1 MTTGVQASP
10 TIEWGSG
17 KRRRDQKTLVFLHYF
32 GGAATSWQWVAEQ
45 LPDYR
50 CVAIHLPGFGGRSAL
65 EQPSLQKYADAVCHE
80 LTQLGIEDYILI
92 GHSMGGKIALQVA
105 ATCDRTPSQVVLVA
119 PSPPTQEP
127 MPDEEKER
135 LLNNHPS
142 RDNAETTVTNA
153 VQQSLRDDQHE
164 LAIQTHVTV
173 DNSAWRWWLLDGMN
187 HSIADQMPQIA
198 VPVTVIASEDDPVI
212 PFDTIQSD
220 VLDVL
225 PDADLITAQGI
236 GHLMP
241 LESADWLASQLRAIA
256 A

>member
-1 MTTGVQASP
+1 MANKNV
-10 TIEWGSG
+10 I
-17 KRRRDQKTLVFLHYF
+17 LVFLHYF

-50 CVAIHLPGFGGRSAL
+50 CIAIHLPGFGGRAAL
-65 EQPSLQKYADAVCHE
+65 DQPSLQEYADDVCQE
-80 LTQLGIEDYILI
+80 LARLEIEDYILV
-92 GHSMGGKIALQVA
+92 GHSMGGKIALQIA
-105 ATCDRTPSQVVLVA
+105 ASCDRAPAHVVLVA

-127 MPDEEKER
+127 MPAEEKER
-135 LLNNHPS
+135 LLKHHPS
-142 RDNAETTVTNA
+142 RDNAKTTVTNA
-153 VQQSLRDDQHE
+153 TQQSLRDDQRE

-187 HSIADQMPQIA
+187 HSIANQVTQIS

-225 PDADLITAQGI
+225 PSADLIATQDI
-236 GHLMP
+236 GHLIP

-256 A
+256 V